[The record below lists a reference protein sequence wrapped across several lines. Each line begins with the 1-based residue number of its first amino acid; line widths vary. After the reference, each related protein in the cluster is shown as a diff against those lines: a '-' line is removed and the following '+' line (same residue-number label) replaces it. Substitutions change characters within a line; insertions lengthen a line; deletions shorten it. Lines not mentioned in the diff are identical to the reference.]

1 MRERGGLSLYQ
12 VARLRQFYTREREK
26 EEEEEEEGEREEEE
40 RKVEKAIPRTIFVSV
55 YI

>member
-40 RKVEKAIPRTIFVSV
+40 RKGREGDTPDAPLFL
-55 YI
+55 